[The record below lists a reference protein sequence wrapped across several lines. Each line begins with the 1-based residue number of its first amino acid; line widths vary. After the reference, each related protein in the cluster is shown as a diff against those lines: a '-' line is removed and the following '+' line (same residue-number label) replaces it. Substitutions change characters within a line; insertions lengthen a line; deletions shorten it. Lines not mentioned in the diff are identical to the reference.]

1 MTDPTLLS
9 VAELRMALAHQR
21 LSPSTLVQ
29 ACLRRAAA
37 AHAATHC
44 FAALDEAGALAR
56 AIELE
61 THSAAGAARAPLW
74 GIPFA
79 HKDVLAD
86 PARPPRAGSLFDDL
100 IDDLVDDPAAARR
113 PAAVLEALH
122 LSGAIGLGATALD
135 ELSYGATGLND
146 HYGHCR
152 NPWDARCITGGSSGG
167 AAAAVAARAV
177 PFAIAADTG
186 GSIRIPAS
194 MCGVV
199 GLKPTW
205 GRIATRGAVP
215 LSPSQ
220 DTLGIIART
229 ARDCAA
235 VLDALDPAAV
245 RATTFERISGLRS
258 PLAGLRIGVARH
270 PFFEVAHDDGASV
283 IAGALLAFESLGAS
297 LHDQT
302 VPGVEA
308 CDAAATVVTWREAIA
323 LHSQRLRS
331 HADRLARATRLR
343 LETALA
349 ASPDDYARALAYRPL
364 ALRRFVDHV
373 FSACDV
379 LVAPSVAVPT
389 PRIAS
394 VTHDAA
400 QAVRVTTSLLRANR
414 CISYLGL
421 PAVSLPV
428 GFTPDGLPVGLQLIG
443 RPWAEGTLLD
453 ACAAFQQATSW
464 HRIEP
469 VFNGLEAG
477 GIAAE
482 PDNG

>member
-9 VAELRMALAHQR
+9 VAELRMALSHRR
-21 LSPSTLVQ
+21 LSPSALVQ

-44 FAALDEAGALAR
+44 FAALDDAGALAR
-56 AIELE
+56 AIRLE
-61 THSAAGAARAPLW
+61 THSAHSAARAPLW

-79 HKDVLAD
+79 HKDVLSD
-86 PARPPRAGSLFDDL
+86 PARAPRAGSLFDDL
-100 IDDLVDDPAAARR
+100 IDDPVAARR

-152 NPWDARCITGGSSGG
+152 NPWDPRCITGGSSGG

-205 GRIATRGAVP
+205 GRLSTRGAVP

-235 VLDALDPAAV
+235 VLDALDPTAARV
-245 RATTFERISGLRS
+245 TTFDRISDLRS
-258 PLAGLRIGVARH
+258 PLAGLRIGIARH
-270 PFFEVAHDDGASV
+270 PFFEITHDDGASV
-283 IAGALLAFESLGAS
+283 IARALLAFESLGAS
-297 LHDQT
+297 LHEQT

-308 CDAAATVVTWREAIA
+308 CDTAATVLTWREAIA
-323 LHSQRLRS
+323 LHGERLRS

-349 ASPDDYARALAYRPL
+349 AGPDDYARALAYRPL

-394 VTHDAA
+394 VAQDAA

-469 VFNGLEAG
+469 VLNGTDVA